1 MYIYIYKGYK
11 MEPTKPLKKNAIRNC
26 IPPLVTKNSSDL
38 LPLNI
43 RAGLTKDSQP
53 LAILHQRQVNR
64 LEIPIKVRRK
74 SAHEMRSDARE
85 NGNDQEHSKKR
96 NLKMKLPTSGIFI
109 PCQING
115 MCAFGQVN
123 TCFEHSALSTETA
136 ATYGRQEN
144 NVPAFCAH
152 LQFCSVRCRETLRL
166 SPDVPFGILRIGL
179 DILRKYRC
187 ILDFSTSTFH
197 IEGALSEPVPFL
209 NAEDVFKQSKLT
221 RSKSAT
227 L

>member
-1 MYIYIYKGYK
+1 
-11 MEPTKPLKKNAIRNC
+11 MEKTKPFRKDAIRNG

-53 LAILHQRQVNR
+53 AAILHQRQVNR
-64 LEIPIKVRRK
+64 LEIPVKVRRK
-74 SAHEMRSDARE
+74 SAHEMRSEAQE
-85 NGNDQEHSKKR
+85 NDTEMEHTRKQKSKVKP
-96 NLKMKLPTSGIFI
+96 PTSGIYI

-115 MCAFGQVN
+115 MGAFGQVN
-123 TCFEHSALSTETA
+123 TSCEHSALSTETA

-144 NVPAFCAH
+144 NVPTFCTY
-152 LQFCSVRCRETLRL
+152 LQFCSIRCRETLRL
-166 SPDVPFGILRIGL
+166 KADVPFGIVQIGL

-187 ILDFSTSTFH
+187 LLDFSSSTLK
-197 IEGALSEPVPFL
+197 IEGATSDPLPFL
-209 NAEDVFKQSKLT
+209 TAEDVFTESKLT
-221 RSKSAT
+221 RSKSST